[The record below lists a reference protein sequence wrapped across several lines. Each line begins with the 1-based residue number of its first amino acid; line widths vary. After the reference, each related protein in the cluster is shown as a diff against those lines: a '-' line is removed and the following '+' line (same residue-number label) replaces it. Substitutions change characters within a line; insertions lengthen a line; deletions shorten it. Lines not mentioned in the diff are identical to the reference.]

1 MTAGCPVS
9 ARRVFKVVQVS
20 VYNSSGDVVD
30 NVELSDE
37 VFGVPMNSDVVHQ
50 AMLRQRA
57 NARLGTVGVKTR
69 AQVAGGGRKPFR
81 QKGTGRARRGTSSSP
96 LMRGGGIV
104 FGPQARSYRQGM
116 PKKMRR
122 LALRCVLSCKVSD
135 GEVKIIDKLSFEK
148 PNTKEMSFI
157 VKALEL
163 GPSLMIV
170 TDEPDGNVYKS
181 ARNLEGTN
189 VLPAY
194 MLNVGDLLAHRQ
206 VLISLPAIKKV
217 DEINKTSLKET
228 AKAQG

>member
-1 MTAGCPVS
+1 
-9 ARRVFKVVQVS
+9 VVQVP
-20 VYNSSGDVVD
+20 VYNSSGAIIEK
-30 NVELSDE
+30 VELSDE
-37 VFGVPMNSDVVHQ
+37 VFGVPMNSAVVHQ
-50 AMLRQRA
+50 AMLRQNA
-57 NARLGTVGVKTR
+57 NARQGTVGVKTR
-69 AQVAGGGRKPFR
+69 GQVSGGGKKPYK
-81 QKGTGRARRGTSSSP
+81 QKGTGRARRGSSRSP
-96 LMRGGGIV
+96 LMRGGGII

-135 GEVKIIDKLSFEK
+135 GEVKVIDNLSFDK
-148 PNTKEMSFI
+148 PNTKAMSGI

-170 TDEPDGNVYKS
+170 TEEPDGNVYKS
-181 ARNLEGTN
+181 ARNLNGAN

-217 DEINKTSLKET
+217 AEIWET
-228 AKAQG
+228 CPGEHDKA